1 MKTVYT
7 IAHIIVGCEIL
18 TWTPPTMPTRLQA
31 TYTIFDPDF
40 TIKLTPEFD
49 QQPPCAYQ
57 PEMRFRWT
65 ISQGAPI
72 YPTADPY
79 SVLVTS

>member
-49 QQPPCAYQ
+49 QQPPCAY
-57 PEMRFRWT
+57 
-65 ISQGAPI
+65 
-72 YPTADPY
+72 
-79 SVLVTS
+79 